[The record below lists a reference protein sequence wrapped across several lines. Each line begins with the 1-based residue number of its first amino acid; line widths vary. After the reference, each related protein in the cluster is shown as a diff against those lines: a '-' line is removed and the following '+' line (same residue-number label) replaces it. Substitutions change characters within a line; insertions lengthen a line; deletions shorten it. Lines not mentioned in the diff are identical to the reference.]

1 MYEDLDTATRVYLIY
16 CGIADYKHWVRESTS
31 IDKFFDN
38 LDRLQSAL
46 EELCTIEYDGFY
58 HPTPSEELQEIT
70 ANYQKYCQAF
80 FKRYW
85 NKTLYEA
92 SKLKTEKGKQNKVS
106 KFFESIG
113 PYKERLSEDT
123 ITVIKEFNADS
134 GYNNTY
140 LSKSEKDKIFIIETD
155 KLLSDLTKNK
165 PIFESTTEEAYY
177 NFFVKNKGLL
187 ERLFQTS
194 ISDKIFD
201 DLCRLY
207 IIYPDYRKIKRYLK
221 LKYDLTVWF
230 ALPLSLAPSRII
242 TCLREYNSLKHL
254 HTPDEPYTII
264 THSAPCHKCREQRGK
279 TYRIKEA
286 KMTINFPPFCV
297 YGCSSAV
304 FYQPEFLK
312 LQKPLSI
319 PDTLFADAIE
329 FNNEGKYSESAEA
342 GFQACLLVP
351 NSERYIQ
358 RVPEMLANV
367 ERYKDAVQVLNAYIS
382 ATGSDEECVITLRDK
397 YQRKAKQ

>member
-194 ISDKIFD
+194 INDKIFD
-201 DLCRLY
+201 DLCSC
-207 IIYPDYRKIKRYLK
+207 ISFIQITEK
-221 LKYDLTVWF
+221 L
-230 ALPLSLAPSRII
+230 
-242 TCLREYNSLKHL
+242 
-254 HTPDEPYTII
+254 
-264 THSAPCHKCREQRGK
+264 
-279 TYRIKEA
+279 
-286 KMTINFPPFCV
+286 
-297 YGCSSAV
+297 
-304 FYQPEFLK
+304 
-312 LQKPLSI
+312 
-319 PDTLFADAIE
+319 
-329 FNNEGKYSESAEA
+329 
-342 GFQACLLVP
+342 
-351 NSERYIQ
+351 
-358 RVPEMLANV
+358 NV
-367 ERYKDAVQVLNAYIS
+367 ILN
-382 ATGSDEECVITLRDK
+382 
-397 YQRKAKQ
+397 